1 MGNRILGLDIS
12 QNGVKA
18 VQITAELTGK
28 YRITALADYDIRE
41 TRNILEAVKRIR
53 EDARFRDNICVTSL
67 AADTLSFRNLKM
79 PFKSRRKIRQ
89 TLNFELEPLIPYAI
103 EEVVTDFLIMEPFH
117 LQSDSADNSL
127 TDLFVIAAPK
137 EAIRDRIEELAPL
150 RVPIIEVETVPAA
163 LSLISAGYS
172 RDFYILLDIGAK
184 ETVAVFFRNGVIFHI
199 RSFAFG
205 GNTITEA
212 VSRSLGLDFDQAE
225 EKKKTGQIAGADQ
238 EVAEACQKFCAEL
251 SHTLHYL
258 NQRGSDEKPSKL
270 IVTGGGAM
278 GNLFNRELGNY
289 FSVPVEKL
297 DVRAFKHVSV
307 PTEMMD
313 SWDAMRMNNALALAL
328 RGSLKTENG
337 FNFKKDEFTGAER
350 LLVDFKANIR
360 KIAAVLV
367 IVFGIAVI
375 DSGAGFYID
384 KRRLANLKSEITNI
398 LKKSSPDIT
407 RVVDPVQQMKTKVNE
422 AEKFSM
428 GATDRSV
435 LDLLKSISE
444 TIPPSTEFLITDLNY
459 DGEKIEIRGET
470 ADFDS
475 VETIKREIARSG
487 TFKNIT
493 VSGAN
498 LIKEKNKVEFELR
511 MSCAR

>member
-1 MGNRILGLDIS
+1 
-12 QNGVKA
+12 
-18 VQITAELTGK
+18 
-28 YRITALADYDIRE
+28 
-41 TRNILEAVKRIR
+41 
-53 EDARFRDNICVTSL
+53 
-67 AADTLSFRNLKM
+67 
-79 PFKSRRKIRQ
+79 
-89 TLNFELEPLIPYAI
+89 
-103 EEVVTDFLIMEPFH
+103 
-117 LQSDSADNSL
+117 
-127 TDLFVIAAPK
+127 
-137 EAIRDRIEELAPL
+137 
-150 RVPIIEVETVPAA
+150 
-163 LSLISAGYS
+163 
-172 RDFYILLDIGAK
+172 
-184 ETVAVFFRNGVIFHI
+184 
-199 RSFAFG
+199 
-205 GNTITEA
+205 
-212 VSRSLGLDFDQAE
+212 
-225 EKKKTGQIAGADQ
+225 
-238 EVAEACQKFCAEL
+238 L

-297 DVRAFKHVSV
+297 DVRALKHVSV

-375 DSGAGFYID
+375 DSGARFYID

-475 VETIKREIARSG
+475 VETIKREIAQSG
-487 TFKNIT
+487 SFKTIT